1 MSAPLDPSTFPS
13 KDQISK
19 ATADLSDFPL
29 PLQDAKLSHPLMLPE
44 IPEFITKFQQWTG
57 LPYYQLV
64 PLATVSL
71 KLMVSLPIS
80 IWNRKLL
87 IKQNALR
94 SLTKAMSPVYKMKL
108 TAHNN
113 ISNHQ
118 LTPDQIRLLSLKQ
131 QRKQQKIVFE
141 KSGAQLWKNLLQ
153 PMTQLPIWVAFTYGI
168 RELPAYLAQN
178 PLQPPESTTTSAA
191 DASADMAS
199 ASSNLLDDSLDTIF
213 PLLDVYGLNL
223 TPVLTSTILGCVSL
237 LNVEHYSKVL
247 SKRQWYDL
255 GKEHNGIILRNGLIQ
270 VSRMFCL
277 GLVFTS
283 FQQTDL
289 LVAYWIVSQLG
300 QWVVNKIVDLWKFE
314 SKRV

>member
-13 KDQISK
+13 KEQISK

-29 PLQDAKLSHPLMLPE
+29 PLQDKKLSHPLLVPE
-44 IPEFITKFQQWTG
+44 IPAFISRFQQWTG
-57 LPYYQLV
+57 MPYYQLI
-64 PLATVSL
+64 PLTTISL
-71 KLMVSLPIS
+71 KLLVSLPIS

-87 IKQNALR
+87 IKQNGLR

-113 ISNHQ
+113 ISNHK

-131 QRKQQKIVFE
+131 QRKQQKLVFQ
-141 KSGAQLWKNLLQ
+141 KSGAQLSKNLLQ
-153 PMTQLPIWVAFTYGI
+153 PMTQLPIWVALTYGI

-178 PLQPPESTTTSAA
+178 PLDPQSSTNAATSTT
-191 DASADMAS
+191 
-199 ASSNLLDDSLDTIF
+199 SNSNILDDSLGDIF
-213 PLLDVYGLNL
+213 PLLDVFGMNL
-223 TPVLTSTILGCVSL
+223 TPVLTSTVLGCVSL

-247 SKRQWYDL
+247 FKRQWYDL
-255 GKEHNGIILRNGLIQ
+255 GKEHNGILLRNGLIQ

-289 LVAYWIVSQLG
+289 LVSYWIVSQLG

>member
-13 KDQISK
+13 KEQISK

-29 PLQDAKLSHPLMLPE
+29 PLQDKKLSHPLLVPE
-44 IPEFITKFQQWTG
+44 IPALISRFQQWTG
-57 LPYYQLV
+57 MPYYQLI
-64 PLATVSL
+64 PLTTISL
-71 KLMVSLPIS
+71 KLLVSLPIS

-87 IKQNALR
+87 IKQNGLR

-113 ISNHQ
+113 ISNHK

-131 QRKQQKIVFE
+131 QRKQQKLVFQ
-141 KSGAQLWKNLLQ
+141 KSGAQLSKNLLQ
-153 PMTQLPIWVAFTYGI
+153 PMTQLPIWVALTYGI

-178 PLQPPESTTTSAA
+178 PLDSQSSTNAATANTSN
-191 DASADMAS
+191 
-199 ASSNLLDDSLDTIF
+199 SNILDDSLGDIF
-213 PLLDVYGLNL
+213 PLLDVFGMNL
-223 TPVLTSTILGCVSL
+223 TPVLTSTVLGCVSL

-255 GKEHNGIILRNGLIQ
+255 GKEHNGILLRNGLIQ

-289 LVAYWIVSQLG
+289 LVSYWIVSQLG